1 MKFTSN
7 LINKHNIILLD
18 GATGTELEKNG
29 VLMDRACW
37 SGLAGSSHP
46 KVLQSIHEQY
56 ILAGSKVITTNTFAS
71 ARHNI
76 ESTNRSLNVEKINLR
91 YKFSKFIS

>member
-7 LINKHNIILLD
+7 LINKYNTILLD

-29 VLMDRACW
+29 VLMDGACW

-46 KVLQSIHEQY
+46 KVLQSIHE
-56 ILAGSKVITTNTFAS
+56 
-71 ARHNI
+71 
-76 ESTNRSLNVEKINLR
+76 
-91 YKFSKFIS
+91 